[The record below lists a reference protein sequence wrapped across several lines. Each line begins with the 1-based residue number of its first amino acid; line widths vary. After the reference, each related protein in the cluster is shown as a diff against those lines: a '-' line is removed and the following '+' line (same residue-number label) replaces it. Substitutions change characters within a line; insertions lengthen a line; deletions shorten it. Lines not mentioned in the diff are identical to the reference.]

1 MAADDLSGFIDE
13 TPLPGVCRRRRTAN
27 GVPFGPSASARR
39 RVGPHAHPCAVA
51 LGTGSPG
58 SRMTYEQLMPP
69 QPAAAPVFPE
79 PVVVQPPPLAVV
91 PEPVAPPP
99 VAAPPSS
106 STTAADLKALQEQLE
121 ALKAQAAA
129 MQ

>member
-13 TPLPGVCRRRRTAN
+13 TPLPGVPPPPHREWR
-27 GVPFGPSASARR
+27 GPRP
-39 RVGPHAHPCAVA
+39 VGPHAHPCAVA
-51 LGTGSPG
+51 LGAGSPG

-69 QPAAAPVFPE
+69 QPAAPPVFPE
-79 PVVVQPPPLAVV
+79 PVAPAPVVQPPPLAVV

>member
-1 MAADDLSGFIDE
+1 MFPRYLPAVFEAATGAKDASLGSMDAAMKELLGHLSAVGKSLDDKEPIAEIIS
-13 TPLPGVCRRRRTAN
+13 
-27 GVPFGPSASARR
+27 
-39 RVGPHAHPCAVA
+39 
-51 LGTGSPG
+51 
-58 SRMTYEQLMPP
+58 TYEQLMPP
-69 QPAAAPVFPE
+69 QPAAPPVFPE
-79 PVVVQPPPLAVV
+79 PVAPAPVVQPPPLAVV